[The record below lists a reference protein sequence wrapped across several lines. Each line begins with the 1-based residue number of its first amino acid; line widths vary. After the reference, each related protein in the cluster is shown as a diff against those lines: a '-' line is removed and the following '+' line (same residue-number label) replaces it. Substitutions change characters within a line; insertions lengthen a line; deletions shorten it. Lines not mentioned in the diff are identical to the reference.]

1 MLKSDLFSAVKTT
14 VIFLVLCG
22 LVFPLLLVGIA
33 QIADKPAAEG
43 SLLIQNGSV
52 VGSSLVGQ
60 SFSDPMHFQS
70 RPSGVS
76 NWGPYNPAL
85 IANVSQQVAYQKAL
99 NPSMSLVPID
109 LVTQSGSGT
118 DPDISVASA
127 LLQIPRISNVTGIA
141 QSRLTALVDQYT
153 ENPTA
158 GVFGEPRVNVLE
170 LNIALDGLMNTT
182 ALHAAETNAT
192 ALNAAALNASATNTT
207 AT

>member
-1 MLKSDLFSAVKTT
+1 MLKSDVLRAIKTT
-14 VIFLVLCG
+14 VVFLVLCG
-22 LVFPLLLVGIA
+22 LVFPLVLVGISEVTMPQTA
-33 QIADKPAAEG
+33 GG
-43 SLLIQNGSV
+43 SLIVQNGTV

-60 SFSDPMHFQS
+60 AFSDPMHFMS
-70 RPSGVS
+70 RPPGVS

-99 NPSMSLVPID
+99 NPSVTLVPID

-127 LLQIPRISNVTGIA
+127 LLQIPRISNLTGIS

-158 GVFGEPRVNVLE
+158 GIFGEPRVNVLE
-170 LNIALDGLMNTT
+170 INIALDGLMNAT
-182 ALHAAETNAT
+182 ALHAAEKNAT
-192 ALNAAALNASATNTT
+192 ALNAVAINASSNAT